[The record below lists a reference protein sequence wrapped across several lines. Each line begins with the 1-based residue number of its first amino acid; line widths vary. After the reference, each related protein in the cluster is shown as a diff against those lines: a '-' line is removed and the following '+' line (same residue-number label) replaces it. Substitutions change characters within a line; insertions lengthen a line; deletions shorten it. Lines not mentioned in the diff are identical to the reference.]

1 MEQNRE
7 IASLRNEAAAMK
19 ADAEAVKGQNAHLK
33 ARLEAL
39 ERSIGNAA
47 FTRAE

>member
-1 MEQNRE
+1 VEQTRE
-7 IASLRNEAAAMK
+7 IASLRNEAAAMR
-19 ADAEAVKGQNAHLK
+19 ADAQSVRSENAQLK

-39 ERSIGNAA
+39 ERSIGKVT